1 MDPKEPAPAPMS
13 TPDVSHDLQL
23 VLTRLTDYIDQE
35 LRIHLNYFARKINKD
50 TQQQIERTIGR
61 IHKTGPSP
69 EGVPPTNVEQSS
81 KHNDL
86 GVQYFYEG
94 ELEKASEW
102 LETATEENP
111 ASLEAWNNLAMVYTA
126 MNQTE
131 KATQAFA
138 HAVELDPDRAEILNN
153 KGVLAFLKDDAEEAL
168 TLLEEANEEEELRI
182 PTLLNLAQAYL
193 SRGELTRAV
202 NAWKLVTAI
211 DPAQEEAVQHLRQYY
226 Q

>member
-1 MDPKEPAPAPMS
+1 MEPKEPAPAPIS
-13 TPDVSHDLQL
+13 TPDVSPDLQL

-35 LRIHLNYFARKINKD
+35 LRIHLSYFARKINKD
-50 TQQQIERTIGR
+50 THQQIERAIGR
-61 IHKTGPSP
+61 VHKGNQGL
-69 EGVPPTNVEQSS
+69 EGVTAEGADESS

-94 ELEKASEW
+94 ELEKAAEY

-126 MNQTE
+126 LDQTE
-131 KATQAFA
+131 KATHAFGQ
-138 HAVELDPDRAEILNN
+138 AVELDPDRAEILNN
-153 KGVLAFLKDDAEEAL
+153 KGVLAFLRNDPETAL
-168 TLLEEANEEEELRI
+168 ALLEEANEAAELRI
-182 PTLLNLAQAYL
+182 PTLLNLAQAYQA
-193 SRGELTRAV
+193 RGELIRAI

-211 DPAQEEAVQHLRQYY
+211 DPAQEEAVQYLRQYY